1 MHKNVL
7 SHGQLI
13 RILTTNLWPLSLPV
27 TISLPVAP
35 APSPVL
41 VRVSRRH
48 YINTNMFLHTLTLAC
63 FKINFLKI
71 GSYHYLKHILAVIL
85 RFTLSP
91 KNQKLEHFFSQRLN
105 NNLSILHFD
114 PCSHNCNS
122 HSKLT
127 T

>member
-1 MHKNVL
+1 MHTNVL
-7 SHGQLI
+7 SHGQLT

-48 YINTNMFLHTLTLAC
+48 HINTNMFLHTHTLAC
-63 FKINFLKI
+63 CKINFLKI

-91 KNQKLEHFFSQRLN
+91 KNQKLEHFF
-105 NNLSILHFD
+105 LSETEQQFEHF
-114 PCSHNCNS
+114 
-122 HSKLT
+122 T
-127 T
+127 F